1 MTNRLAIGMKW
12 ATFAAFVASFVLLL
26 LALPLD
32 GLIQALRIWIEGL
45 GFWAPLIFSITYGI
59 AATLFVP
66 ASALSLAAGVMFGVW
81 LGSAAVWLGATL
93 AIVLSFLI
101 ARYAARSRVEA
112 LAETSPRFAAIDR
125 AIGEQGWKIV
135 ALMRLSPVFPFTLQ
149 NYLFGVTAIRFWPS
163 CIASAVAIVPGT
175 FLYVYLGYAGGQAA
189 AAVGGAPRTDALR
202 LGLQLAGLLAT
213 VVVTVVVAR
222 IAAKAIAKHAPD
234 EAVEPSREVAS
245 SDGTQSAARSG
256 LILAIATAC
265 VIAGWVAFVQRDS
278 IRNLLFPPRVELIE
292 RYADEAGTAT
302 FDHTAFDALLSSHV
316 DSDGLVD
323 YSGLA
328 SDGRALAEYVN
339 ALRAAPFKNLGRDE
353 KLALLINAYNAFTLQ
368 LIVEHY
374 PLDSIHS
381 IPSSDRWEA
390 ERWEIAGGRFSL
402 NQIENV
408 LIRPNFREDRIHF
421 ALVCAALGCPKLR
434 LEAYTAA
441 EIDSQLQRQVEEIHA
456 SERWFRYDE
465 TAGLVWL
472 TQVYSWY
479 SGDFVQLHGSVLAAA
494 GRYSPEL
501 KQALDAGTAVGVRW
515 LPYDW
520 ALNDKPRPATQ
531 PFSSLQAAGA

>member
-1 MTNRLAIGMKW
+1 MTNRLAISMKW
-12 ATFAAFVASFVLLL
+12 ATFVAFVASFVLLL
-26 LALPLD
+26 IALPLD
-32 GLIQALRIWIEGL
+32 GLIQTLRIWIEGL
-45 GFWAPLIFSITYGI
+45 GFWAPLIFSVTYGI

-112 LAETSPRFAAIDR
+112 LAETNPRFAAIDR

-234 EAVEPSREVAS
+234 ETLEPSQEVAR
-245 SDGTQSAARSG
+245 SDGTQSVAKSA

-265 VIAGWVAFVQRDS
+265 MVAGWVAFVQRDL
-278 IRNLLFPPRVELIE
+278 IRDLLFPPRVELIE
-292 RYADEAGTAT
+292 RYAGEPGTAT
-302 FDHTAFDALLSSHV
+302 FDHTAFDALLLSHV

-339 ALRAAPFKNLGRDE
+339 ALRAAPFENLGRDE

-374 PLDSIHS
+374 PLDSIQS

-402 NQIENV
+402 DQIENV
-408 LIRPNFREDRIHF
+408 LIRANFREDRIHF

-434 LEAYTAA
+434 PQAYTGAD
-441 EIDSQLQRQVEEIHA
+441 IDEQLQRQVEEIHA

-465 TAGLVWL
+465 ATGLVWL

-479 SGDFVQLHGSVLAAA
+479 SGDFVQLHGSILAAA
-494 GRYSPEL
+494 GLYSPEL

-520 ALNDKPRPATQ
+520 ALNDKPRPAIQ
-531 PFSSLQAAGA
+531 PFSSVQTAGA